1 MNKRVLGLIPARGGS
16 KGVPG
21 KNKRVVGGRPLIQFS
36 IDVAQASGALT
47 DIAVTT
53 DDEEIAAIAR
63 RAGVTA
69 IARPHD
75 IAEDNSPVIDA
86 IRHALAELGQVF
98 DAIVLLQPTTPLRT
112 AADLDAAV
120 ELYFNHGA
128 NPVCSVLRCEDSHPA
143 RMYTTENG
151 ALRPL
156 MPEWATTRRQELPP
170 VYHRNGALYVFGHA
184 EVDSGNMITERMTP
198 YVMPEERSINI
209 DTELD
214 FLLLQAMLERDARPH
229 Q

>member
-21 KNKRVVGGRPLIQFS
+21 KNKRLVAGRPLIQFS
-36 IDVAQASGALT
+36 IDVAQAARLMT

-53 DDEEIAAIAR
+53 DDPDIVAIAR
-63 RAGVTA
+63 RAGVMA
-69 IARPHD
+69 IERPGN
-75 IAEDNSPVIDA
+75 IALDNSPVIDA
-86 IRHALAELGQVF
+86 IRHALSELGQRF

-112 AADLDAAV
+112 ASDLDAAV
-120 ELYFNHGA
+120 QLYFERNA

-143 RMYTTENG
+143 RMYTTEGG

-156 MPEWATTRRQELPP
+156 MPDWATTRRQDLPP

-184 EVDSGNMITERMTP
+184 EVDSGNMITDRMTP
-198 YVMPEERSINI
+198 YIMPEERSINI

-214 FLLLQAMLERDARPH
+214 FLLLQAMLERDERPH